1 MLVNT
6 NQVESYF
13 SNPDNVHKLYV
24 YEIVDFNNNIES
36 IVSQNTNN
44 FLKIKFLFLKKGIYE
59 SCTFSPQLK
68 VLSDANDVG
77 MKINTDYV
85 FISNDDFS
93 FLEQTKK
100 TFVFT
105 VNKPFDYNSE
115 VYFLTDNSIKAMNEL
130 SDDDLDQIKL
140 DDADNLINLY
150 SIGLQNVKKLEI
162 GKNST
167 INFKLVD
174 DLPIFESTNKINKIT
189 YSIPINSL
197 VQSIQLI
204 GSIKNDNLNNLGN
217 ILENEQL
224 DIQLDSSNIGV
235 VPLFVKY
242 SNLNPKCNMEI
253 LNFSLSK
260 QLPLSAYKKIIL
272 KEDETFYAIFDE
284 FKKDGELNSKIIEL
298 INLIHKLILSTWI
311 YANDFSF
318 FNKKDNNFINYYN
331 ATYANK
337 KAIDFNTNLIN
348 VYELKYPEMVDTIP
362 YSYFKAIC
370 YALSNVMLTPY
381 GANKEELTNAHKD
394 ILWAYLNVPITN
406 DFISSSFNSDGS
418 FKDTIPKLLISV
430 DSKYYLFNKDNKNN
444 ITITNKTLKFNEV
457 KNGNYLPISTIN
469 KIEDQYYQV
478 WAFLNTQDDAYN
490 LVNSFYYSDWQ
501 TKEQTVSISKTDN
514 FANDKELLELIPPD
528 AENVE
533 IVNKNEEIIENG
545 EKVWDACPLI
555 YESGAHRSPSEEF
568 PSNHICHYYFQ
579 VSGRDG
585 SKWWR
590 TVNNDQPFH
599 YKQSFK
605 KTITFRYRTKYNY
618 IDNTFSYTASQ
629 ILNFFLMKTNYKNPV
644 VDVPFKLNE
653 NLSKSGWYINQINQ
667 DYCFGLLNSPQKLNI
682 NFTDK
687 NNKNHNFEYIIN
699 NSFQKIDN
707 ANPLTRNKY

>member
-6 NQVESYF
+6 NQVETYF
-13 SNPDNVHKLYV
+13 SNPDNVHKLYI
-24 YEIVDFNNNIES
+24 YEIVNFNNNIES

-44 FLKIKFLFLKKGIYE
+44 FLKIKFVDVKKGIYE

-68 VLSDANDVG
+68 VLSDANDIG
-77 MKINTDYV
+77 LKINTDYV

-105 VNKPFDYNSE
+105 INKPFDNNSE

-174 DLPIFESTNKINKIT
+174 DSPIFESTNKINKIT

-242 SNLNPKCNMEI
+242 TNLYPKCNLEI

-284 FKKDGELNSKIIEL
+284 FKKDGELNSKIVEL
-298 INLIHKLILSTWI
+298 INLIHKLILSTCI

-394 ILWAYLNVPITN
+394 VLWAYLNVPIRN

-418 FKDTIPKLLISV
+418 FKNDIPKFLISV
-430 DSKYYLFNKDNKNN
+430 DSKYYLFNKDNQNN

-478 WAFLNTQDDAYN
+478 WAFLNTQDDVYN

-501 TKEQTVSISKTDN
+501 TKEQTVSISKSNN
-514 FANDKELLELIPPD
+514 FASDEELLELIPPD

-533 IVNKNEEIIENG
+533 IVNKNEEIIEDG
-545 EKVWDACPLI
+545 EKIWDPCPILSGHKPHSEYPINGKCI
-555 YESGAHRSPSEEF
+555 YDLL
-568 PSNHICHYYFQ
+568 PSNGNGNGNGVLLPI
-579 VSGRDG
+579 VIDG
-585 SKWWR
+585 
-590 TVNNDQPFH
+590 TLHD
-599 YKQSFK
+599 KQSFK

-644 VDVPFKLNE
+644 VEVSFKLNE

-667 DYCFGLLNSPQKLNI
+667 DYCFGLLNAPQKLNI

-687 NNKNHNFEYIIN
+687 NNQNHNFEYIID

>member
-1 MLVNT
+1 M
-6 NQVESYF
+6 
-13 SNPDNVHKLYV
+13 
-24 YEIVDFNNNIES
+24 
-36 IVSQNTNN
+36 
-44 FLKIKFLFLKKGIYE
+44 
-59 SCTFSPQLK
+59 
-68 VLSDANDVG
+68 
-77 MKINTDYV
+77 
-85 FISNDDFS
+85 
-93 FLEQTKK
+93 
-100 TFVFT
+100 
-105 VNKPFDYNSE
+105 
-115 VYFLTDNSIKAMNEL
+115 
-130 SDDDLDQIKL
+130 
-140 DDADNLINLY
+140 
-150 SIGLQNVKKLEI
+150 
-162 GKNST
+162 
-167 INFKLVD
+167 
-174 DLPIFESTNKINKIT
+174 
-189 YSIPINSL
+189 
-197 VQSIQLI
+197 
-204 GSIKNDNLNNLGN
+204 
-217 ILENEQL
+217 
-224 DIQLDSSNIGV
+224 DSSNIGV

-242 SNLNPKCNMEI
+242 TNLYPKCNLEI

-284 FKKDGELNSKIIEL
+284 FKKEGELNSKIVEL
-298 INLIHKLILSTWI
+298 INLIHKLILATWI

-348 VYELKYPEMVDTIP
+348 VYELKYPEMVNTIA

-370 YALSNVMLTPY
+370 YACSNIMLTPY

-394 ILWAYLNVPITN
+394 ILWAYLNVPIRN

-418 FKDTIPKLLISV
+418 FKNDIPKLLISV
-430 DSKYYLFNKDNKNN
+430 DSKYYLFNKDNQNN

-478 WAFLNTQDDAYN
+478 WAFLNTQDDVYN

-501 TKEQTVSISKTDN
+501 TKEQTVSISKSDN
-514 FANDKELLELIPPD
+514 FASDEELLELIPPD
-528 AENVE
+528 AENVQ
-533 IVNKNEEIIENG
+533 IVNKNEEIIEDG
-545 EKVWDACPLI
+545 EKVWDPCPILSGLKLHSEYPIKGKCI
-555 YESGAHRSPSEEF
+555 YELSH
-568 PSNHICHYYFQ
+568 SNGNGVLLPI
-579 VSGRDG
+579 VIDG
-585 SKWWR
+585 
-590 TVNNDQPFH
+590 TLH

-644 VDVPFKLNE
+644 VEVSFKLNE

-667 DYCFGLLNSPQKLNI
+667 DYCFGLLNAPQKLNI

-687 NNKNHNFEYIIN
+687 NNQNHNFEYIID

>member
-6 NQVESYF
+6 NQVETYF
-13 SNPDNVHKLYV
+13 SNPDNIHKLYI
-24 YEIVDFNNNIES
+24 YEIVNFNNNIES

-44 FLKIKFLFLKKGIYE
+44 FLKIKFVGVKKGIYE

-68 VLSDANDVG
+68 VLSDANDIG
-77 MKINTDYV
+77 LKINTDYV

-105 VNKPFDYNSE
+105 INQPFDINSE
-115 VYFLTDNSIKAMNEL
+115 VYFLTDKSIKAMNEL

-174 DLPIFESTNKINKIT
+174 DSPIFESTNKINKIT

-242 SNLNPKCNMEI
+242 TNLYPKCNLEI

-272 KEDETFYAIFDE
+272 KEDETFFAIFDE
-284 FKKDGELNSKIIEL
+284 FKKDGVLNSKIIEL
-298 INLIHKLILSTWI
+298 INLIHKLILATWI
-311 YANDFSF
+311 YANDFSM

-331 ATYANK
+331 TTYANK

-348 VYELKYPEMVDTIP
+348 VYELKYPEMVNTIA

-370 YALSNVMLTPY
+370 YACSNIMLTPY

-406 DFISSSFNSDGS
+406 DFISSSFNPDGS
-418 FKDTIPKLLISV
+418 FKNDIPNLLISV
-430 DSKYYLFNKDNKNN
+430 DSKYYLFNKDNQNN

-469 KIEDQYYQV
+469 KIEDEYYQV

-490 LVNSFYYSDWQ
+490 LVNTFYYSDWQ
-501 TKEQTVSISKTDN
+501 TKEQTVSISKSDN
-514 FANDKELLELIPPD
+514 FASDEELLELIPPD
-528 AENVE
+528 AENVQ
-533 IVNKNEEIIENG
+533 IVNDEQHIDETGQKIWDPCPPLNQPGKGPWVEG
-545 EKVWDACPLI
+545 EFCVYTYTQGGHGAGGTSQSSPVRKPRPYH
-555 YESGAHRSPSEEF
+555 YE
-568 PSNHICHYYFQ
+568 
-579 VSGRDG
+579 
-585 SKWWR
+585 R
-590 TVNNDQPFH
+590 TFVR
-599 YKQSFK
+599 
-605 KTITFRYRTKYNY
+605 TTTFRYRTQYNY

-644 VDVPFKLNE
+644 VDVQFKLNE
-653 NLSKSGWYINQINQ
+653 NLAKSGWYINQINQ

-687 NNKNHNFEYIIN
+687 NNQNHNFEYLIN